1 MAVRIAITSQKGGVG
16 KSTVALNL
24 AVAFAERQRKTLL
37 VDLDPQGA
45 IGLSLARADSE
56 WPGVAEMLVGQRKA
70 AEALVRTRLDS
81 LSILPRGRLDPVDV
95 AEYEKAIYVPGVLD
109 TLLREAGEGFEVV
122 LLDLPSG
129 LGMVPRAALAVA
141 DFALIPFQ
149 AETLALRS
157 VSQILRVLDHVRS
170 HENPRLRL
178 LGILP
183 TQVRLG
189 KDTSME
195 VMSHVWGDLAGVLE
209 TVVPWSDAY
218 ARASQAGLPVG
229 FAGGRVPPEARR
241 FEMLVSELESRLAE
255 LGCMIGEGDEQPR
268 RELL

>member
-1 MAVRIAITSQKGGVG
+1 MAVRIAIAGQKGGVG

-24 AVAFAERQRKTLL
+24 AVAFAERQRRTLL

-45 IGLSLARADSE
+45 IGLSLAREDSE
-56 WPGVAEMLVGQRKA
+56 WPGVAEMLVGQKTA
-70 AEALVRTRLDS
+70 GEALVRTRLDT

-95 AEYEKAIYVPGVLD
+95 AEYEKAIYAPGVLGP
-109 TLLREAGEGFEVV
+109 LLQQAEDGFEIV

-129 LGMVPRAALAVA
+129 LGMVPRAALAVT

-183 TQVRLG
+183 TMVRVG

-209 TVVPWSDAY
+209 TVVPFSDAY
-218 ARASQAGLPVG
+218 AHASQAGLPVG

-241 FEMLVSELESRLAE
+241 FDMLVCELQARLAE
-255 LGCMIGEGDEQPR
+255 LGCTIGEGDEQPR